1 MVGTFVEDIK
11 DKFREGDFVW
21 SIIVVCGVVFVLQH
35 TISLIGLSIDNAT
48 LTDIATPFFALPLSL
63 TGFIHKPWTAFT
75 NIFFHRGLGHIFS
88 NLLMLF
94 WFGQIYQLYLNNKYG
109 WKIFIGGGV
118 FGGLLAL
125 LAYQVVPFL
134 KAGADLSN
142 LVGASGGIE
151 AIVFAVTAI
160 NPEHEIN
167 LLLIGRVKLKYIA
180 LFSLLLNYL
189 GIAGGNSAGVIAHL
203 GGAAFGYFYM
213 RQIQEGR
220 DVLAFLAAFKKLFQR
235 KPKMKVVRVN
245 MQERKRE
252 EPHAPTDK
260 TQERLDAILDKI
272 GQSGYDSLS
281 KEEKDFLFQYGNNE

>member
-1 MVGTFVEDIK
+1 MVGTFAEEIK
-11 DKFREGDFVW
+11 SKFREGDFVW
-21 SIIVVCGVVFVLQH
+21 SIIVVCGAVFVLQH
-35 TISLIGLSIDNAT
+35 TLSLIGLSLGNAA

-63 TGFIHKPWTAFT
+63 SGFIHKPWTVFT

-134 KAGADLSN
+134 KGAAAFSN
-142 LVGASGGIE
+142 LAGASGGVE

-167 LLLIGRVKLKYIA
+167 LLVIGRVKLKYIA

-220 DVLAFLAAFKKLFQR
+220 DVLAFSTAFKKLFQR
-235 KPKMKVVRVN
+235 KPKMKVVHVN
-245 MQERKRE
+245 MQERKPVI
-252 EPHAPTDK
+252 PHAPTDK

-281 KEEKDFLFQYGNNE
+281 KAEKDFLFQYGNNE

>member
-1 MVGTFVEDIK
+1 
-11 DKFREGDFVW
+11 
-21 SIIVVCGVVFVLQH
+21 
-35 TISLIGLSIDNAT
+35 
-48 LTDIATPFFALPLSL
+48 
-63 TGFIHKPWTAFT
+63 
-75 NIFFHRGLGHIFS
+75 
-88 NLLMLF
+88 
-94 WFGQIYQLYLNNKYG
+94 
-109 WKIFIGGGV
+109 
-118 FGGLLAL
+118 
-125 LAYQVVPFL
+125 
-134 KAGADLSN
+134 LSN
-142 LVGASGGIE
+142 LVGASGGVE

-167 LLLIGRVKLKYIA
+167 LLLFGRVKLKYIA

-203 GGAAFGYFYM
+203 GGAVFGYFYM

-220 DVLAFLAAFKKLFQR
+220 DLLAFSAAFKKLFQR

>member
-1 MVGTFVEDIK
+1 MGTFVEDIK

-35 TISLIGLSIDNAT
+35 TVGLIGLSIDNAV
-48 LTDIATPFFALPLSL
+48 LTDITTPFFALSLSL
-63 TGFIHKPWTAFT
+63 SGFIHKPWTVFT

-125 LAYQVVPFL
+125 LAYQVIPFL
-134 KAGADLSN
+134 KDVADLSN

-220 DVLAFLAAFKKLFQR
+220 DLLAFTHLFKSLFQR
-235 KPKMKVVRVN
+235 KTKMKVTHSNTQPKTNVT
-245 MQERKRE
+245 
-252 EPHAPTDK
+252 PHVPTDK